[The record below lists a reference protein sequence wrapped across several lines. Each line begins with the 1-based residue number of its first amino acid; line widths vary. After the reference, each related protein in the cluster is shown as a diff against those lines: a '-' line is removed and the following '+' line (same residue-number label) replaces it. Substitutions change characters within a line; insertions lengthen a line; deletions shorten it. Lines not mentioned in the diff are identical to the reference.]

1 MKKIISAKEHWMN
14 DMNDLRNEGYEC
26 DACCEELG
34 AIGENE
40 FYSVYG
46 NAKDLYFSKVGE
58 TYTKIDVTDVSE
70 EYLLATNWQK
80 LNPEDEWYDHK
91 AVWKFLV
98 DNANGK
104 DIQSPIEMCDLIWMG
119 IFPANNGMIT
129 QYEDKEIEVSNEEIE
144 TIRKKIVERCK
155 GHSIEV
161 VREMFDGYNC
171 DEYGLGSFDLE
182 YEGFVFSIQN
192 KDYENADDDWYLS
205 CVVCDACGNE
215 CDIFD
220 TTTLEITK
228 ENDKRPADDTPI
240 VPQPTEKVKEKPKY
254 DGAFLAHV
262 ASIFNEGHRVILVYV
277 SGVKYVLN
285 GLFDN
290 KDVIIDCYEADT
302 MKRVDRY
309 FVIGAQDKDWN
320 EAAAYAEHFMSK
332 IVKERLYLDTWFLT
346 DKQFEFLKNA

>member
-1 MKKIISAKEHWMN
+1 MKKNVSAKEQWMN
-14 DMNDLRNEGYEC
+14 DMNDLRIEGYEC
-26 DACCEELG
+26 DACCDELG

-46 NAKDLYFSKVGE
+46 SAKDLYFSKVGE
-58 TYTKIDVTDVSE
+58 TYTMIDVTDVSE

-104 DIQSPIEMCDLIWMG
+104 DVQSPIEMCDLIWMG
-119 IFPANNGMIT
+119 IYPANNDMIT
-129 QYEDKEIEVSNEEIE
+129 QYEDKEIEVSNEDIE
-144 TIRKKIVERCK
+144 AIRKEIVERCK
-155 GHSIEV
+155 GHSIEE

-171 DEYGLGSFDLE
+171 DQYGLGSFDFE

-205 CVVCDACGNE
+205 CVVCDACDNE
-215 CDIFD
+215 SDIFE
-220 TTTLEITK
+220 TTTLPIPPKEIKIEEKK
-228 ENDKRPADDTPI
+228 EEVNENR
-240 VPQPTEKVKEKPKY
+240 KY
-254 DGAFLAHV
+254 DGDFLDHV
-262 ASIFNEGHRVILVYV
+262 VSIFEEGHRVILVDV

-290 KDVIIDCYEADT
+290 EDVIIDCYEADT
-302 MKRVDRY
+302 MKRIDRY
-309 FVIGAQDKDWN
+309 FVVGARDEAWN

-332 IVKERLYLDTWFLT
+332 IVKERLYLDAWFLT

>member
-1 MKKIISAKEHWMN
+1 MKKIISAKEQWMN

-26 DACCEELG
+26 DSCCDELG

-58 TYTKIDVTDVSE
+58 TYTMIDVTDVSE

-129 QYEDKEIEVSNEEIE
+129 QYEDKEIEVSFEEIE
-144 TIRKKIVERCK
+144 TIRKEIVERCK
-155 GHSIEV
+155 GHSIEE
-161 VREMFDGYNC
+161 VREMFDAYNC
-171 DEYGLGSFDLE
+171 DEYGIGSFDFL
-182 YEGFVFSIQN
+182 YKGFIFTIKN
-192 KDYENADDDWYLS
+192 EDENGEWYLS
-205 CVVCDACGNE
+205 CIVCSDLDGHE
-215 CDIFD
+215 ESY
-220 TTTLEITK
+220 TTLTIPIPPKEIKIEEK
-228 ENDKRPADDTPI
+228 EEDVNENR
-240 VPQPTEKVKEKPKY
+240 KY
-254 DGAFLAHV
+254 DGDFLDHV
-262 ASIFNEGHRVILVYV
+262 VSIFEEGHRVILVDV

-290 KDVIIDCYEADT
+290 DDVIIDCYVADN
-302 MKRVDRY
+302 MQRIDRY
-309 FVIGAQDKDWN
+309 FIVGAQ
-320 EAAAYAEHFMSK
+320 EAPMDEAESYAEYFVRK
-332 IVKERLYLDTWFLT
+332 VVKDRYVGECWFLT